1 MIKKTI
7 STILLLSIFSIISMQ
22 CSMTTKITI
31 DSQPAGVDVYY
42 RGAPIGKTPA
52 TLEMGTS
59 VLAESTLIFKQGDQT
74 IATEKVQRK
83 LSIPMLIFNVFL
95 GWFTLGISW
104 FWVAPPKEYQH
115 FLVGSINTKSSNTG
129 GAVTGFTDTVTLKN
143 GTKYESCSA
152 AVTADSV
159 VITTRT
165 GKTLV
170 YPKSA
175 VESLKK
181 GN

>member
-1 MIKKTI
+1 MKKTI
-7 STILLLSIFSIISMQ
+7 STILLVALVSMITVN
-22 CSMTTKITI
+22 CSMTKVIRI
-31 DSQPAGVDVYY
+31 DSQPNGTDVYY
-42 RGAPIGKTPA
+42 KGAAIGKTPA

-59 VLAESTLIFKQGDQT
+59 IFADSTLIFKQGDQT
-74 IATEKVQRK
+74 VATEKITREV
-83 LSIPMLIFNVFL
+83 SIPMLIFNLTL

-115 FLVGSINTKSSNTG
+115 FLIGSVSSKGNNST
-129 GAVTGFTDTVTLKN
+129 VNLSGFTDTVTLKN
-143 GTKYESCSA
+143 GTKFEMCSA

-170 YPKSA
+170 YPKSS